1 MNRLYNRFMIEFPK
15 NSVFGWG
22 ARVNNID
29 LMKVIASSH
38 HQRRFSIFDRDYP
51 YVVKLKYLDLE
62 YGSGQ
67 YYTVNGNPS
76 IFNTPFSKPKV
87 NVFDDAEHYEKNYV
101 VISRRFKSESDCHQ
115 FTKNMK
121 LHIDIIGNRVEESI
135 SNYHIN

>member
-29 LMKVIASSH
+29 LMKVIASSR

-76 IFNTPFSKPKV
+76 IFNTPFSTQKLMYLMML
-87 NVFDDAEHYEKNYV
+87 N
-101 VISRRFKSESDCHQ
+101 
-115 FTKNMK
+115 TMK
-121 LHIDIIGNRVEESI
+121 KLC
-135 SNYHIN
+135 SNIKKI